1 MVRSDKYNALDWD
14 MLCALVDTAEKIGR
28 NKSLRAVILQGEGKA
43 FCSGLDFPSFTK
55 QPAKMVRGF
64 LKYGVK
70 TTNLFQE
77 VAWCWRRLPV
87 PVIAVIHGYCYGGG
101 VQIALGADFRYT
113 TPDCEFSI
121 LEAKWGLVPDMTGT
135 VTLRELLPMDQ
146 AKLLTMTGRMFD
158 GTEARALNL
167 VTGVSA
173 DPLAE
178 ASDWWPSSR
187 RARRM
192 RWRQPSS
199 CSRKPGWRAC
209 AGRSRRSRASS
220 SDSCWGVTRRLPWTP
235 TSRKRS
241 RSSCRGAE
249 GNGRALSAGAA
260 SRCACAPAH
269 FRCCVRNRSSA
280 FANAAL
286 SCALK
291 LAGPPTCTP
300 LERSSSMKLRM
311 VSRCRM
317 FSAV

>member
-1 MVRSDKYNALDWD
+1 MSERVRLEIRNEVAYVTMVRSDKYNALDWD

-28 NKSLRAVILQGEGKA
+28 DKTLRAVILQGDGKA

-55 QPAKMVRGF
+55 QPVKMVRGF

-101 VQIALGADFRYT
+101 LQIALGADFRYT

-146 AKLLTMTGRMFD
+146 AKLLTMTGRLFD

-178 ASDWWPSSR
+178 AERLVAELKMRSPDAVAATKQLFQETWVAGVR
-187 RARRM
+187 RAFSKESRIQLGLLLGRNQKIAVDANFKKKKPEFLPRR
-192 RWRQPSS
+192 
-199 CSRKPGWRAC
+199 
-209 AGRSRRSRASS
+209 
-220 SDSCWGVTRRLPWTP
+220 
-235 TSRKRS
+235 
-241 RSSCRGAE
+241 
-249 GNGRALSAGAA
+249 
-260 SRCACAPAH
+260 
-269 FRCCVRNRSSA
+269 
-280 FANAAL
+280 
-286 SCALK
+286 
-291 LAGPPTCTP
+291 
-300 LERSSSMKLRM
+300 
-311 VSRCRM
+311 
-317 FSAV
+317 

>member
-1 MVRSDKYNALDWD
+1 MSNRVKLEVRDDIAYVSMIRTDKFNALDWD
-14 MLCALVDTAEKIGR
+14 MLTDLVDAAQKIGR
-28 NKSLRAVILQGEGKA
+28 NKAIRAVILQGEGKA

-146 AKLLTMTGRMFD
+146 AKLLTMTGRMFN
-158 GTEARALNL
+158 GTEARELNL
-167 VTGVSA
+167 VTGVSD

-178 ASDWWPSSR
+178 AEKLVAEIKARSPDSVAATKQLFHETWVAGVR
-187 RARRM
+187 RAFSKESRIQLGLLLGKNQKIAVDANFKKKKPAFLPRR
-192 RWRQPSS
+192 
-199 CSRKPGWRAC
+199 
-209 AGRSRRSRASS
+209 
-220 SDSCWGVTRRLPWTP
+220 
-235 TSRKRS
+235 
-241 RSSCRGAE
+241 
-249 GNGRALSAGAA
+249 
-260 SRCACAPAH
+260 
-269 FRCCVRNRSSA
+269 
-280 FANAAL
+280 
-286 SCALK
+286 
-291 LAGPPTCTP
+291 
-300 LERSSSMKLRM
+300 
-311 VSRCRM
+311 
-317 FSAV
+317 